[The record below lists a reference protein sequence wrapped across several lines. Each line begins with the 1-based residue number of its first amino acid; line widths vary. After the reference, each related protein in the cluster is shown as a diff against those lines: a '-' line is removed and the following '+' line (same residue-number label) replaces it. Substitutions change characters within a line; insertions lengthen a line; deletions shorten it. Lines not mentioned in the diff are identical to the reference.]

1 MTRRANIAREHEV
14 LRGSH
19 ARSDIGRVRR
29 FSAHS
34 ITCALNYLRIS
45 VYAYMCV
52 CVSKGWKGTGEG
64 GKKGRELKLARW
76 IGFASRDF

>member
-52 CVSKGWKGTGEG
+52 CVCRKD
-64 GKKGRELKLARW
+64 GKERGREERK
-76 IGFASRDF
+76 GVN

>member
-1 MTRRANIAREHEV
+1 MTRRANIAGNTG

-45 VYAYMCV
+45 VCV
-52 CVSKGWKGTGEG
+52 CVYVCRKDGKEG
-64 GKKGRELKLARW
+64 GKKGRELKLARS
-76 IGFASRDF
+76 IGFAS